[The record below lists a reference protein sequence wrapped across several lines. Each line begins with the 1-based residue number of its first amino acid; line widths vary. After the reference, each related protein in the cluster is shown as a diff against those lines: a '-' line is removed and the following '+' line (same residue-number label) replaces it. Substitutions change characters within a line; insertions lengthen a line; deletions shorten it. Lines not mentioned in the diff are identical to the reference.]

1 MKTLVIDTSH
11 TLLAVGVIEKNV
23 ILFQKQETMNKRQS
37 EYLLSFV
44 NKAIS
49 EVNWKPKD
57 IEQIIITDGPGSYTG
72 MRIGI
77 TFAKTFAL
85 TNPKMIIKTVDT
97 LLSLS
102 GNQNGFSFIDARGGR
117 IFGAQVN
124 QGLITDEKVYMIED
138 IQDLNSDF
146 FGDTALLGKDTQYG
160 NVIQNILDVKNSW
173 KKVEDIDLLVPRYIK

>member
-11 TLLAVGVIEKNV
+11 TLLAVGIIEKNN

-37 EYLLSFV
+37 EYLLTFV
-44 NKAIS
+44 NEAIS
-49 EVNWKPKD
+49 AVNWKPKD
-57 IEQIIITDGPGSYTG
+57 IEQIVITDGPGSYTG

-85 TNPKMIIKTVDT
+85 TNPNLIIKTVDT

-102 GNQNGFSFIDARGGR
+102 GNENGFSFIDARGGR

-124 QGLITDEKVYMIED
+124 RGLISEEKVYMIED
-138 IQDLNSDF
+138 IQDQNIQF

-160 NVIQNILDVKNSW
+160 NIIKNILDVENSW
-173 KKVEDIDLLVPRYIK
+173 ENVLDIDLLVPRYIK